1 MDFIYLIIGISLG
14 FAAGYFIY
22 KYKTA
27 GKSSVLE
34 ERINT
39 LKSDLEKKED
49 ELNSERDEF
58 LKISNDLASLKAEYK
73 NLEKKLTDEGTEFK
87 NIVNE
92 ILKEKSKEFTDQNKT
107 KLNEILTPLKE
118 KIKDFEIKI
127 TQTHVDEV
135 KQRASLV
142 EQIKFLT
149 EQNQQMSKDAKD
161 LTSALKGETKTQGN
175 WGEFILESILEKSGL
190 VKDREYSVQE
200 SFTTEKGNRLQPD
213 VIINLPDKKTIV
225 IDSKVSLNAYEKYS
239 STDDEDEKQRAI
251 KEHLISIKKHIK
263 ELSEKN
269 YQNIYQLKS
278 LDFVLMFLP
287 IEPAF
292 GLAIQAEQNLF
303 ISAYEKNIILVS
315 PSTLLATLRTIAN
328 IWRQAYQN
336 KNAVEIAR
344 QSGALYDKFQGLLKD
359 LQNVGEKLNAT
370 QTSYDSAIKK
380 LHTGKGNLVTSVEK
394 IKKLGAKTTKSLPSS
409 FDNLID
415 EESNE

>member
-370 QTSYDSAIKK
+370 QNK
-380 LHTGKGNLVTSVEK
+380 L
-394 IKKLGAKTTKSLPSS
+394 
-409 FDNLID
+409 
-415 EESNE
+415 